1 MKFKLLLAIAGVLII
16 ALVIVARLG
25 STDTTPRAG
34 GGEPVAF
41 DEMVGREAPD
51 FELPSYDGE
60 SYRLSDL
67 KGKNVVLFFNE
78 GIMCYPSCWNQIAA
92 FGNDPRFNNEDTVA
106 LNIVPDP
113 KDGWGEAIEYM
124 PELGSGTLLLDAD
137 KSVSTLYDTMNLPS
151 SMHRGAMPGHTYLLI
166 DKEGIVR
173 FVYDD
178 TQMGVRNDMLAEE
191 LDKLG
196 ADG

>member
-1 MKFKLLLAIAGVLII
+1 MKLKLLIAVAVVLIL
-16 ALVIVARLG
+16 ALVVVVRLDSG
-25 STDTTPRAG
+25 ETSQAT
-34 GGEPVAF
+34 GGEVEAF
-41 DEMVGREAPD
+41 DEMVGKPAPD

-60 SYRLSDL
+60 TYRLSEL
-67 KGKNVVLFFNE
+67 RGKNVVLFFNE
-78 GIMCYPSCWNQIAA
+78 GLMCYPSCWNQIAA

-124 PELGSGTLLLDAD
+124 PELGNGTLLLDAD
-137 KSVSTLYDTMNLPS
+137 KSVSTQYDTMNLPS
-151 SMHRGAMPGHTYLLI
+151 SMHRGSMPGHTYMVI

-178 TQMGVRNDMLAEE
+178 TQMGVQNDMLAEE
-191 LDKLG
+191 LDKLETG
-196 ADG
+196 S

>member
-1 MKFKLLLAIAGVLII
+1 MKLKVFVAVAVVFILAMVVVVRMDSG
-16 ALVIVARLG
+16 G
-25 STDTTPRAG
+25 TPQAAG
-34 GGEPVAF
+34 GEVVAF
-41 DEMVGREAPD
+41 DEMVGKPAPD

-60 SYRLSDL
+60 TYRLSEL

-78 GIMCYPSCWNQIAA
+78 GLMCYPSCWNQIAA

-124 PELGSGTLLLDAD
+124 PELGNGTLLLDAD
-137 KSVSTLYDTMNLPS
+137 KSVSTQYDTMNLPS
-151 SMHRGAMPGHTYLLI
+151 SMHRGAMPGHTYMLI

-178 TQMGVRNDMLAEE
+178 VQMGVQNDMLAEE
-191 LDKLG
+191 LAKLKTSS
-196 ADG
+196 